1 VNVFNLVEQTTSTLN
16 FENRKNIKRCVFSN
30 NGLFLITV
38 DVEGHALF
46 INFPNKIVL
55 HRFHFKRKVYDIKFS
70 PDDLFFVVTFGHG
83 VQIWRS
89 PNTRREFVPLAL
101 KRILTGH
108 FDDTTCVDWSSDGR
122 SIVMGSKD
130 LTIRVYMNVR
140 SKFMSLHKL
149 SGHRDRLIGVYFSA
163 DNQTVYSVAR
173 DGALFTWKLEQQ
185 SPVGGTGTVGTSS
198 KVKTHHQD
206 YEGEDE
212 DDDDD
217 GDNHSDSE
225 DSFLEDGD
233 DDDEDDESDDDS
245 SNDTVDSDEPQ
256 LRAIKRKRASK
267 PPPKTKYTHSAN
279 RGKWILAN
287 REFLWDHN
295 YFVTSTA
302 FHKKSNLLVVGFN
315 NGVFSLYELPNCV
328 SIQRIS
334 ISNAS
339 ISTVGI
345 NNTGEWLVLGSA
357 SLSQLLIW
365 EWKSESYILKQQG
378 HLYGMNGVDFSND
391 GMFIAT
397 AGEDAKVKI
406 WSAVSGFCVV
416 TFTEHIAPV
425 TGVKFIGKG
434 TAKAILSCSLDGT
447 VRAHD
452 LLRYKNFRTLTT
464 ATPVQFT
471 SVASDPSGE
480 VVCAGS
486 LDPFQIYVWSL
497 QSGHL
502 LEVLAGHEGP
512 TACLEFTATGGLLL
526 SGSWDGTL
534 KVWDVYK
541 NECVDTMEHGCD
553 VLSVSI
559 RPDGKEACTC
569 ATNGKNDFIK
579 YLYIY

>member
-1 VNVFNLVEQTTSTLN
+1 M
-16 FENRKNIKRCVFSN
+16 
-30 NGLFLITV
+30 FLITV

-46 INFPNKIVL
+46 INYPNQIVL

-83 VQIWRS
+83 VQIWKS
-89 PNTRREFVPLAL
+89 PNAKREFVPLSL
-101 KRILTGH
+101 KRTLTGH
-108 FDDTTCVDWSSDGR
+108 YDDTTCVDWDTDGR

-149 SGHRDRLIGVYFSA
+149 SGHRDRIIGVYFSS
-163 DNQTVYSVAR
+163 DNQIVYSVAR

-185 SPVGGTGTVGTSS
+185 SQEVSNVASVGTNKSRNN
-198 KVKTHHQD
+198 D
-206 YEGEDE
+206 NDEDE
-212 DDDDD
+212 EGDDYANDDD
-217 GDNHSDSE
+217 E
-225 DSFLEDGD
+225 DSFLEDEGDDDNESSDDDD
-233 DDDEDDESDDDS
+233 DDDEDDESE
-245 SNDTVDSDEPQ
+245 VSDLQPQ
-256 LRAIKRKRASK
+256 TKRKRAIK
-267 PPPKTKYTHSAN
+267 PPKKTNYTHSIN
-279 RGKWILAN
+279 RGKWVLAN

-295 YFVTSTA
+295 YYVTSTA

-339 ISTVGI
+339 ITTVGI

-378 HLYGMNGVDFSND
+378 HLYGMNGVDFSSD

-416 TFTEHIAPV
+416 TLTEHIAPV
-425 TGVKFIGKG
+425 TGVKFVGKG

-471 SVASDPSGE
+471 SVASDSSGE

-512 TACLEFTATGGLLL
+512 IACMEFTAYGGLLL

-553 VLSVSI
+553 VLSVSV
-559 RPDGKEACTC
+559 RPDGKEVCTC
-569 ATNGKNDFIK
+569 ATNGMNN
-579 YLYIY
+579 LYIFIQYSTFCT

>member
-1 VNVFNLVEQTTSTLN
+1 M
-16 FENRKNIKRCVFSN
+16 
-30 NGLFLITV
+30 

-46 INFPNKIVL
+46 INFPNQIVL

-70 PDDLFFVVTFGHG
+70 PDDLFFAVTFGHG

-89 PNTRREFVPLAL
+89 PNARREFVPLAL
-101 KRILTGH
+101 KRTLTGH

-140 SKFMSLHKL
+140 SKYMSLHKL
-149 SGHRDRLIGVYFSA
+149 TGHRDRVTGVYFSS
-163 DNQTVYSVAR
+163 DNHTVYSIAR
-173 DGALFTWKLEQQ
+173 DGALFTWKLQQQ
-185 SPVGGTGTVGTSS
+185 SPDTDSAFMNS
-198 KVKTHHQD
+198 H
-206 YEGEDE
+206 EGNDNDEEDE
-212 DDDDD
+212 RED
-217 GDNHSDSE
+217 HYSESE
-225 DSFLEDGD
+225 DSFLEDD
-233 DDDEDDESDDDS
+233 DEDDQDQEEDDENDHDSDSDEDDES
-245 SNDTVDSDEPQ
+245 SDESERP
-256 LRAIKRKRASK
+256 LRKRKRAPK
-267 PPPKTKYTHSAN
+267 PQPKTKYPHSAQ
-279 RGKWILAN
+279 RGKWVLTS
-287 REFLWDHN
+287 REFLWDQN
-295 YFVTSTA
+295 YFVTSVA

-315 NGVFSLYELPNCV
+315 NGVFSLYELPDCV

-378 HLYGMNGVDFSND
+378 HLYGMNGVDFSSD

-425 TGVKFIGKG
+425 TGVKFVGKG
-434 TAKAILSCSLDGT
+434 SAKAILSCSLDGS

-512 TACLEFTATGGLLL
+512 IACMEFTSTGGLLL

-553 VLSVSI
+553 VLNVSV
-559 RPDGKEACTC
+559 RPDGKEVCTC
-569 ATNGKNDFIK
+569 ATNGK
-579 YLYIY
+579 LGT